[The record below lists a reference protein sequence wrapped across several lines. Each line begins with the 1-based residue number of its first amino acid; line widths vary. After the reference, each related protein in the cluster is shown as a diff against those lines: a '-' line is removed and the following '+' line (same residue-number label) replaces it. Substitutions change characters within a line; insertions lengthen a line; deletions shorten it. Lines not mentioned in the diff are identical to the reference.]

1 MKDPFDRP
9 ARPWDIF
16 NKNLEK
22 VMPAVQ
28 KERMDIC
35 NACPFL
41 IKATKQCMKCGCFMA
56 VKTRLPNATCPE
68 GKWGIIEVSFTEEK
82 E

>member
-35 NACPFL
+35 NSCPFL
-41 IKATKQCMKCGCFMA
+41 ISATKQCKLCGCFMPL
-56 VKTRLPNATCPE
+56 KTKLPNASCPE
-68 GKWGIIEVSFTEEK
+68 DKWGTIEVSFAEEK